1 MVQETVWRP
10 LKLKLC
16 SGPAHVMITV
26 GDQSHLL
33 AALNF
38 LNQEAANNDQLR
50 ILNKCTTPIE
60 AAPL

>member
-1 MVQETVWRP
+1 
-10 LKLKLC
+10 
-16 SGPAHVMITV
+16 MITV
-26 GDQSHLL
+26 GAQSRLL

-38 LNQEAANNDQLR
+38 LNQEAAINNQLR